1 MPAALH
7 EPPEYCEN
15 CGAAIPPRAAACPE
29 CGADESTGWANAE
42 CEDPDEDFDYDD
54 FVTREF
60 GKGKPEVVPH
70 GLHWF
75 WWLVGLGLIAAL
87 VLMWV

>member
-1 MPAALH
+1 MPATLSQT
-7 EPPEYCEN
+7 PDYCEN

-29 CGADESTGWANAE
+29 CGADESTGWAAAE
-42 CEDPDEDFDYDD
+42 CEDPDEEFDYED
-54 FVTREF
+54 FVEREF

-87 VLMWV
+87 ILMWV